1 MTGQTNDTIHRREAT
16 MHRLAFIVATT
27 IAATTILGSSS
38 LAAGVNSYDFNCND
52 LQALIIRQGF
62 VFINNPH
69 FQDFVVAD
77 VSYCPGGRPAARRI
91 QVRSVAT
98 RDNPQCLVNY
108 CFPTEGQHR

>member
-1 MTGQTNDTIHRREAT
+1 

-38 LAAGVNSYDFNCND
+38 LAAGVSSHDYNCND
-52 LQALIIRQGF
+52 LHNLIMSQGF

-69 FQDFVVAD
+69 FLDFVVANI
-77 VSYCPGGRPAARRI
+77 SYCPGGIYDGRI

-98 RDNPQCLVNY
+98 RDNPHDGSRMSSLSSLSA
-108 CFPTEGQHR
+108 PTAQEAGNGA